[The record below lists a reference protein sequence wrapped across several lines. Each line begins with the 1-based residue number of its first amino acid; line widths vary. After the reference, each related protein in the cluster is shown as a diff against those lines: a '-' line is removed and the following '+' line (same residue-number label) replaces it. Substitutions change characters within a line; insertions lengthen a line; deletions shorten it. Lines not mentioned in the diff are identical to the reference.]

1 MTERVLKI
9 WQLERLFFGVFEKMG
24 ARHTE
29 KTVFGVIVKN
39 TGKMFDD
46 TYHTIQAPSEGLYKE
61 KGSKFLAFAFPV
73 RTVDEV
79 KAHLDRLRKD
89 YFDARHH
96 CYAYILGPNKDAFR
110 ANDDGEPSGTG
121 GRPIYGQLLSAD
133 LTDTLIVVVRYFGGI
148 LLGAS
153 GLANAYKTAA
163 RDAIQNATV
172 VEKTI
177 DIRYRLHFEYAAM
190 NDVMRIIKDFGLVP
204 RNQDFNLDC
213 RLDVEVRQ
221 SESVRFYD
229 AVMNLRTVRIET
241 L

>member
-1 MTERVLKI
+1 
-9 WQLERLFFGVFEKMG
+9 
-24 ARHTE
+24 
-29 KTVFGVIVKN
+29 
-39 TGKMFDD
+39 MFDD
-46 TYHTIQAPSEGLYKE
+46 TYHTIKAPSEGLYKE

-73 RTVDEV
+73 RTAEEV
-79 KAHLDRLRKD
+79 KAQLEKLRKD

-96 CYAYILGPNKDAFR
+96 CYAYILGPTKDAWR

-163 RDAIQNATV
+163 RDAIEHAEII
-172 VEKTI
+172 EKTI
-177 DIRYRLHFEYAAM
+177 DVRYRFHFEYAAM

-204 RNQDFNLDC
+204 KNQDFNLDC

-221 SESVRFYD
+221 SQSVQLYD
-229 AVMNLRTVRIET
+229 AITKLRTVTIEM

>member
-1 MTERVLKI
+1 
-9 WQLERLFFGVFEKMG
+9 
-24 ARHTE
+24 
-29 KTVFGVIVKN
+29 
-39 TGKMFDD
+39 MFDD
-46 TYHTIQAPSEGLYKE
+46 TYKTINTPSEGLYKE
-61 KGSKFLAFAFPV
+61 KGSKFLAFAYPV
-73 RTVDEV
+73 RNVEEV
-79 KAHLDRLRKD
+79 KSHLDQLRKD

-96 CYAYILGPNKDAFR
+96 CYAYILGANKDAWR

-163 RDAIQNATV
+163 RDAIEHADII
-172 VEKTI
+172 EKTI
-177 DIRYRLHFEYAAM
+177 DVRYRLHFEYAAM
-190 NDVMRIIKDFGLVP
+190 NDVMRIVKEFGLAP
-204 RNQDFNLDC
+204 KNQDFNLDC

-221 SESVRFYD
+221 SLSVRFYD
-229 AVMNLRTVRIET
+229 AIANLRTVTIEV

>member
-1 MTERVLKI
+1 
-9 WQLERLFFGVFEKMG
+9 
-24 ARHTE
+24 
-29 KTVFGVIVKN
+29 
-39 TGKMFDD
+39 MFDD
-46 TYHTIQAPSEGLYKE
+46 TYKTINTPSEGLYKE

-73 RTVDEV
+73 LSVEEV
-79 KAHLDRLRKD
+79 KSHLDQLRKD

-96 CYAYILGPNKDAFR
+96 CYAYILGANKDAWR

-163 RDAIQNATV
+163 RDAIEHADII
-172 VEKTI
+172 EKTI
-177 DIRYRLHFEYAAM
+177 DVRYRLHFEYAAM
-190 NDVMRIIKDFGLVP
+190 NDVMRIVKEFGLAP
-204 RNQDFNLDC
+204 KNQDFNLDC

-221 SESVRFYD
+221 SLSVRFYD
-229 AVMNLRTVRIET
+229 AIANLRTVTIEV